1 MAAPILNTNDLKLQ
15 AAGYRF
21 TNTAV
26 SITGTSGAFRTPKNG
41 ALTTPASITLT
52 ATPNRVFTAVALY
65 TWSYA
70 LSTQPNNWTVITTGT
85 SINITRSSFLTAL
98 GTDATGIQYRCVVTE
113 NLLPSASGFF
123 TITYSREASDP
134 IIVDITRSTAVIP
147 CTSAGVP
154 TGFTNTDTVISV
166 SRGGTAL
173 SYSATAGTPD
183 SFTVSIVPDNV
194 ARTIGTISTTATTY
208 GISGITAIA
217 VDIATVVFEVTVY
230 DASGTAVSPVFGKK
244 ITYNKITNGLVGG
257 DATYYYIEASSP
269 VISKS
274 TSGAA
279 SAGTHTNI
287 TLTGKKIVGTA
298 LPVNSG
304 VITVT
309 GNGDTEAAVTTA
321 TNPFTT
327 NINNSAGK
335 TSYTVKLY
343 STNVTATAQLL
354 ATLVVPV
361 VFTGSSSITAAL
373 TNDSATIPTNNA
385 GTAGIYTGT
394 STEIHVY
401 EGTTEL
407 QYDGVGTT
415 AGTWKIATP
424 PFQSSITVGSITDS
438 GLYASIGNASNIVAD
453 TAYITYRI
461 TGKNAAEQTF
471 LLDKTQTFSR
481 SKSGTA
487 GDNVLPNVNYDFA
500 GATLPGAFSFPGTK
514 VSSDSGTTTTIT
526 NTVQDQNLRTGTINL
541 NPLDS
546 YLITM
551 RIKHIAGAWEGTVY
565 PSNAGHGESG
575 SYYKTIPQPV
585 LGEWTT
591 ITLDM
596 RTLDAGST
604 DYMTGGNVTGLRF
617 DFINA
622 VEASVAI
629 DYITVGKFGV
639 PTTGI
644 SGTKSITI
652 NAFKWGTAIGTF
664 DQAATYTW
672 GIGISA
678 TPPATGTGYP
688 TGWTSSAPASTASG
702 QTLYQLS
709 LTITALA
716 TDTTT
721 AVNWSNA
728 VTNTIGFRQDGSTG
742 AQGNSARVAYVVN
755 TSATPPATPTAG
767 TGDVAPYTPV
777 APPGTNIPWSFT
789 PTATLTAG
797 QFMYQSD
804 GILTTGGN
812 IAWRTPYLANLK
824 VGSLS
829 ALSADLGTVAISTSG
844 SLATTGKTYDS
855 LTNGIFLGYSSNAY
869 KFEIG
874 PAGDVAG
881 GNGIK
886 WDGTNL
892 TINGNG
898 KFTGDITGASGKFT
912 GSLDVSSNLT
922 GPSTAVS
929 AGQVY
934 TVSTVGTSTAAQWKA
949 LFNGLAVGVVPTQG
963 QQITAT
969 TTGTLTNGST
979 VTIAATGAR
988 LKISGDQ
995 ILVYDANN
1003 VLRVVLGRVS

>member
-1 MAAPILNTNDLKLQ
+1 MAAPILNDNDLKLQ
-15 AAGYRF
+15 AARYRF
-21 TNTAV
+21 TTTTVTIA
-26 SITGTSGAFRTPKNG
+26 GTSGAFKTPKNG
-41 ALTTPASITLT
+41 AATIPASITLT
-52 ATPNRVFTAVALY
+52 ATPNIVFTAAATY
-65 TWSYA
+65 AWSYA
-70 LSTQPNNWTVITTGT
+70 LSTQPNTWTALGTGSTLAIT
-85 SINITRSSFLTAL
+85 SSNFLTAL
-98 GTDATGIQYRCVVTE
+98 GNDATSIQYRCIVSE
-113 NLLPSASGFF
+113 NLLASASGFF
-123 TITYSREASDP
+123 TVSYSKEVSDP

-147 CTSAGVP
+147 CTSAGVA

-173 SYSATAGTPD
+173 AYSATAGTAN
-183 SFTVSIVPDNV
+183 SFTVSIVPDDV
-194 ARTIGTISTTATTY
+194 ARTVGTITTTSTTY

-217 VDIATVVFEVTVY
+217 VDIATVVFVVTVY
-230 DASGTAVSPVFGKK
+230 DASGAAVSPTFGKK

-257 DATYYYIEASSP
+257 DATYYYIESSSP
-269 VISKS
+269 VIYKS
-274 TSGAA
+274 TSGAS

-287 TLTGKKIVGTA
+287 TLTGKKVVGTA

-304 VITVT
+304 YITVT
-309 GNGDTEAAVTTA
+309 GNGDTEATTA

-327 NINNSAGK
+327 TINNTAGK
-335 TSYTVKLY
+335 ISYTVKLY
-343 STNVTATAQLL
+343 NSNVVAG
-354 ATLVVPV
+354 ATLLSTLVIPV
-361 VFTGSSSITAAL
+361 VFAGAASITAAL
-373 TNDSATIPTNNA
+373 TNDSATIPTNSA

-394 STEIHVY
+394 PTEIHVY

-407 QYDGVGTT
+407 AYDGVGTT
-415 AGTWKIATP
+415 AGTWKIVTP
-424 PFQSSITVGSITDS
+424 PFQSSITVGSFTDS
-438 GLYASIGNASNIVAD
+438 GSYVSIGAASNMVAD
-453 TAYITYRI
+453 TAYITYTI
-461 TGKNAAEQTF
+461 NGTNAAGQTF
-471 LLDKTQTFSR
+471 LLTKTQTFS
-481 SKSGTA
+481 KAYTGVAGAT
-487 GDNVLPNVNYDFA
+487 GDNILPTVNYDFA
-500 GATLPGAFSFPGTK
+500 GATLPGGFTFPGTI
-514 VSSDSGTTTTIT
+514 VSSDSATSTTIT
-526 NTVQDQNLRTGTINL
+526 NTVADQNLRTATLNL

-551 RIKHIAGAWEGTVY
+551 RVKHIAGAWEGTIY
-565 PSNAGHGESG
+565 PSNAGHGENG
-575 SYYKTIPQPV
+575 GYAKGIPAPV
-585 LGEWTT
+585 LGVWTT

-596 RTLDAGST
+596 RTLDAGGA

-622 VEASVAI
+622 VGASVAI
-629 DYITVGKFGV
+629 DYISIGKFGV
-639 PTTGI
+639 PTSGV

-652 NAFKWGTAIGTF
+652 NAFKWGTAVGTF
-664 DQAATYTW
+664 DQTATYTW
-672 GIGISA
+672 ATGAISA
-678 TPPATGTGYP
+678 LP
-688 TGWTSSAPASTASG
+688 TGWTGSAPASTASG

-721 AVNWSNA
+721 AVNWTNA
-728 VTNTIGFRQDGSTG
+728 VTNTVGFRQDGSIGPT
-742 AQGNSARVAYVVN
+742 GNSARIAYIVT

-767 TGDVAPYTPV
+767 IGDVVPYTPAV
-777 APPGTNIPWSFT
+777 PPATVNTNWSFT

-804 GILTTGGN
+804 GILTAGGN

-829 ALSADLGTVAISTSG
+829 ALSADLGTVAISSTG
-844 SLATTGKTYDS
+844 SLASTGKTYGS
-855 LTNGIFLGYSSNAY
+855 LTNGIFLGYDSTAY

-874 PAGDVAG
+874 PAGGLAG

-886 WDGTNL
+886 WDGANL

-922 GPSTAVS
+922 GPGTAVS

-934 TVSTVGTSTAAQWKA
+934 TVSTVGTSTLAQWKA
-949 LFNGLAVGVVPTQG
+949 LFSALTVVPTLG
-963 QQITAT
+963 QTITAT
-969 TTGTLTNGST
+969 ATGTLTTISGST

-995 ILVYDANN
+995 IQVYDANN